1 MAYNILV
8 VDDSVIVRSV
18 IKKTLDIA
26 GVDVG
31 ELYEAGNGKEALAAL
46 QEKWVDLV
54 LADINMPE
62 MTGIEMV
69 DKMAQDGLMKTVPV
83 IMVSTEG
90 SQTRVEELKSKGVR
104 AYIRKPFTPE
114 IIREVID
121 QVLGASDEPEHS

>member
-8 VDDSVIVRSV
+8 VDDSAIVRAI
-18 IKKTLDIA
+18 IKKTLSLA

-31 ELYEAGNGKEALAAL
+31 ELYQAGNGKEGLAVL
-46 QEKWVDLV
+46 DDKWVDLV

-69 DKMAQDGLMKTVPV
+69 EKMSESGLMKTVPV
-83 IMVSTEG
+83 VMISTEG
-90 SQTRVEELKSKGVR
+90 SQTRVEELKAKGVR

-114 IIREVID
+114 LVKEVID
-121 QVLGASDEPEHS
+121 KILGDEDD